1 MAFKTTTKKKLN
13 AIRFISKMDSALDL
27 ETCDY
32 EEYLK
37 DPTQNEHLLKFVEG
51 QTPTIFILN
60 FELSGKEQALLQD
73 SMFSGVDEDHNMK
86 FSMGKWGYNVV
97 KHCLKDIQNPPNE
110 KDVIKLKKDSK
121 GYVDEFTMTELQK
134 FGLVGEIFTL
144 YVSLTQTEAKT
155 NSKN

>member
-1 MAFKTTTKKKLN
+1 MAFKTTLKKKLN

-27 ETCDY
+27 EACEYD
-32 EEYLK
+32 EYLK
-37 DPTQNEHLLKFVEG
+37 DPVENAPLLKFLEG
-51 QTPTIFILN
+51 QTPTVFILN

-73 SMFSGVDEDHNMK
+73 SMFSGVDEDQNMK

-110 KDVIKLKKDSK
+110 QDVIKLKKDSK
-121 GYVDEFTMTELQK
+121 GYVDEPTMTELQK

-144 YVSLTQTEAKT
+144 YVSLTQTEVRANAK
-155 NSKN
+155 K